1 MVSERLR
8 FPPSSDTVAASE
20 DEEMADDGTASS
32 VAAETDE
39 MAGEEA
45 AGAQAAEM
53 AGEEEAGAQAA
64 EMAGEEAAGAQAA
77 EDDERAGAKRMA
89 ILLEKVMD
97 RIASLDQKVDR
108 IEKKCDASR
117 RDGADSNKKHKSSGN
132 KPSKEARRAVPFEW
146 SRFTASDDDTDDAQR
161 LNEKEAHELLQPY
174 IEVRLAARFP
184 IPCPLAIVLTYH
196 VAAVDGQPRLRV
208 VHGKPWTQADANRP
222 KGHHAH
228 RVPRHRGAL
237 LFRSQPTLSRPLLRH
252 GSREPF
258 ARTSVLRMAP
268 SSARRRSPSSPT
280 AASLLRC
287 ARRPTTSFATLRTAS
302 SSPLSA
308 SGLWPRS
315 RTRLRRAR

>member
-1 MVSERLR
+1 MVAGAQ
-8 FPPSSDTVAASE
+8 AASE
-20 DEEMADDGTASS
+20 DEEMADDSTASS
-32 VAAETDE
+32 VAAEDDEMADEEAAGAQAAE

-64 EMAGEEAAGAQAA
+64 E
-77 EDDERAGAKRMA
+77 DERAGDKRMA

-97 RIASLDQKVDR
+97 RIASLDQKMDR

-184 IPCPLAIVLTYH
+184 IPRPLAIVLTYH

-208 VHGKPWTQADANRP
+208 VHGKPCTQADANRP